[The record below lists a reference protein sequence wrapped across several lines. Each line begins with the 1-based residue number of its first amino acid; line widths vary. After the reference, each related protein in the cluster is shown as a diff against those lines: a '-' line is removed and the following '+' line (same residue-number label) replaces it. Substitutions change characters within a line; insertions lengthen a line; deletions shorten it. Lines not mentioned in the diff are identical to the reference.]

1 MNFSDP
7 LFRNTIASLGIA
19 EVLVHPDNAKK
30 SIERRRKP
38 YHSEMVTEPHV
49 WPNPASDFVLINHR
63 NLPRAGGII
72 VYDSQGR
79 VVIQQA
85 ISTES
90 KTTII
95 NIELLENGNYLIE
108 IKDEQGQPLS
118 SEQLIIM
125 E

>member
-1 MNFSDP
+1 
-7 LFRNTIASLGIA
+7 
-19 EVLVHPDNAKK
+19 
-30 SIERRRKP
+30 
-38 YHSEMVTEPHV
+38 MVTEPHV